1 MFTASQRLKNKTYEL
16 RPVRVQ
22 WSYLCYNSQSRPG
35 SDNGP
40 MLSPVEN
47 VSVVSVSVSCIQEN
61 ICVLVV
67 LSMTLFKEA
76 LQKFEKSNYALD

>member
-40 MLSPVEN
+40 MLFPVEN
-47 VSVVSVSVSCIQEN
+47 VSVAVYPRKYMCASC
-61 ICVLVV
+61 LVDDFV
-67 LSMTLFKEA
+67 QEA
-76 LQKFEKSNYALD
+76 LQKFEISNYAFD